1 MIPVNSTANCLPSGQ
16 VMTFGNAKVE
26 EDWTVKVESNTAAAS
41 TTNMNDNFRKKKP
54 LLTDPSSNSFT
65 DPSSN
70 SLSEVH
76 DTSIFPYEHR
86 NIYQMSRP
94 SQGAA
99 MMPNQQFS
107 PSHMIMHYS
116 TGTPY
121 EKFMANT
128 AATNMPDTK
137 IFASSPFVER
147 QSPLLHPKKATM
159 KFPMKVRVS
168 EICHTKKREPILTHI
183 FILILIVDAASL

>member
-26 EDWTVKVESNTAAAS
+26 EDWTVKVESNTAVAS
-41 TTNMNDNFRKKKP
+41 TTNMNGNIRKKKP
-54 LLTDPSSNSFT
+54 LLTDPSSNS
-65 DPSSN
+65 
-70 SLSEVH
+70 LSEVN
-76 DTSIFPYEHR
+76 DPSIFPYDHR

-116 TGTPY
+116 TNPPY

-128 AATNMPDTK
+128 AATNMPDMMM
-137 IFASSPFVER
+137 FASSPFVQQRGKR

-159 KFPMKVRVS
+159 KFPMKVRVNMS
-168 EICHTKKREPILTHI
+168 DLNNENPY
-183 FILILIVDAASL
+183 